1 MRSEYNAVFV
11 PLGGGE
17 SAVAMWMTSV
27 TTMSN
32 DDYTSNRRGNSER
45 EIQKKRSAH
54 RNAYSC
60 RQILISFKERPL

>member
-45 EIQKKRSAH
+45 EIKKKDQPTGMPTAVAR
-54 RNAYSC
+54 
-60 RQILISFKERPL
+60 F